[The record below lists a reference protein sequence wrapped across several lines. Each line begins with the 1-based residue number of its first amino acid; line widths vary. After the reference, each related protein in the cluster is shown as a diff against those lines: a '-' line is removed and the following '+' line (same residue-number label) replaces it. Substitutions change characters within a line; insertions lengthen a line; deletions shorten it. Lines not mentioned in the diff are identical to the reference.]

1 MKKYDFV
8 ANLKAWLIVSGAI
21 MLVGLACLC
30 IFGVELDISFKGGT
44 RIQYSYEQA
53 PDLDAFEKA
62 AEEVLGGDVEIAKDE
77 GGEHSLV
84 TVTMTDNISGDQQE
98 SLHERVKKDFPDSNL
113 EVFNSNTLSASMG
126 TKFLLRCLLALAIA
140 AVLLIVYVG
149 FRFRKIGGI
158 PAGISALIALV
169 HDLLIVFFTFVIFGI
184 ELDNN
189 FVAVMLTILGYS
201 LNDTIVI
208 FDRIRSLRRR
218 SDAPLEEVVNDSLHH
233 VLRRTIITT
242 VTTCVAILAVLG
254 VALAMGVDSIISF
267 ALPMLFGAI
276 SGSYSSLFLSG
287 PIWVRWM
294 NAIEKKDAKKGNKK
308 GYKK

>member
-1 MKKYDFV
+1 MKNYNFV
-8 ANLKAWLIVSGAI
+8 ANLKRALIISGII
-21 MLVGLACLC
+21 MLVGVICLC
-30 IFGVELDISFKGGT
+30 IFGVKLDISFKGGT
-44 RIQYSYEQA
+44 RIQYSYTEA
-53 PDLDAFEKA
+53 PDLAKLEAA
-62 AEEVLGGDVEIAKDE
+62 AEDVLKGDVEIAKDDS
-77 GGEHSLV
+77 GEHKLV
-84 TVTMTDNISGDQQE
+84 TITMAENISSDDQE
-98 SLHERVKKDFPDSNL
+98 ALHERVAKDFKDSKM

-126 TKFLLRCLLALAIA
+126 SKFLLRCLLALGLA
-140 AVLLIVYVG
+140 AVLLVFYVG

-158 PAGISALIALV
+158 TAGVSALIALL

-208 FDRIRSLRRR
+208 FDRVRTLRRR
-218 SDAPLEEVVNDSLHH
+218 SDDPLEDVVNDSLHH

-267 ALPMLFGAI
+267 ALPMLLGAI

-294 NAIEKKDAKKGNKK
+294 NAREKNKK
-308 GYKK
+308 

>member
-1 MKKYDFV
+1 MKNYNFV
-8 ANLKAWLIVSGAI
+8 GNLKRALIISGAI
-21 MLVGLACLC
+21 MLVGVICLC
-30 IFGVELDISFKGGT
+30 IFGVKLDISFKGGT
-44 RIQYSYEQA
+44 RIQYSYTEA
-53 PDLDAFEKA
+53 PDLAKLEAA
-62 AEEVLGGDVEIAKDE
+62 AEDVLKGDVEIAKDE
-77 GGEHSLV
+77 GGEHKLV
-84 TVTMTDNISGDQQE
+84 TITMTENISSDDQE
-98 SLHERVKKDFPDSNL
+98 ALHERMAKDFKDSKM

-126 TKFLLRCLLALAIA
+126 SKFLLRCLLALGLA

-158 PAGISALIALV
+158 TAGVSALIALV

-208 FDRIRSLRRR
+208 FDRVRTISRR
-218 SDAPLEEVVNDSLHH
+218 SDASLEEIVNDSLHN
-233 VLRRTIITT
+233 VMRRTIITT
-242 VTTCVAILAVLG
+242 VTTCVAILAVLV

-267 ALPMLFGAI
+267 ALPMLLGAI

-294 NAIEKKDAKKGNKK
+294 NAREKK
-308 GYKK
+308 